1 MQWKPYDPGW
11 LVALA
16 RESRPDEPW
25 LAEALSRCTRAAQES
40 PAYIHFVDP
49 AHPNE
54 PGAEWRF
61 QENVVLHHPREGE
74 LVLDVLE
81 GARIGGV
88 ELLKRLRG

>member
-1 MQWKPYDPGW
+1 MQWKPYDPEW

-16 RESRPDEPW
+16 RQSRPDQPW
-25 LAEALSRCTRAAQES
+25 LAEALSKCTRAVQES
-40 PAYIHFVDP
+40 RAYIYFVEP

-54 PGAEWRF
+54 PGSEWRF
-61 QENVVLHHPREGE
+61 EENVVLEHPTEGE

-88 ELLKRLRG
+88 EFLKRL